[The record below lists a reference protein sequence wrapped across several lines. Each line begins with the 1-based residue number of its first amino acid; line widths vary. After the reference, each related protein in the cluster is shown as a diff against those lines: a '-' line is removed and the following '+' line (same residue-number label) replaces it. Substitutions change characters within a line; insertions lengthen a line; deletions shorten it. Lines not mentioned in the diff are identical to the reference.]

1 MKELMSEID
10 KIFDENNNDPI
21 VLYDE
26 NNKETK
32 FDQVAVIPLY
42 EKVYVILKPLTKIA
56 GLADDEA
63 LVFVIEEIDDEDC
76 LVIVEED
83 DIVDQVFDEYYKMLK
98 EEGVDVDAT
107 ETSDAE

>member
-76 LVIVEED
+76 LVIED
-83 DIVDQVFDEYYKMLK
+83 DMKIVDEVFKEYYELLK
-98 EEGVDVDAT
+98 QEGILPKENA
-107 ETSDAE
+107 